1 MIPVALILL
10 AVSSQVNLLD
20 DVVQIPA
27 GHWYYFPLGL
37 RQKPAFVAA
46 DFEVKSGSDLV
57 RLALMRRED
66 MERLRDNRPSGVL
79 AATDSA
85 RSGQLRYQIG
95 VAGDYILLIDNRL
108 SPDRPTEAHLRVS
121 LDFSRAGGPA
131 VTRLSVP
138 RQITVIAISFAVFFA
153 IAGFSARRLLRGI
166 NH

>member
-10 AVSSQVNLLD
+10 AASSQVELVD
-20 DVVQIPA
+20 DVYQIPA
-27 GHWYYFPLGL
+27 GQWYYVPLGL

-46 DFEVKSGSDLV
+46 DFEVKSGARRV

-66 MERLRDNRPSGVL
+66 MERLREDRPSGVL
-79 AATDSA
+79 AATEPA
-85 RSGQLRYQIG
+85 GSGQLRHQIG

-108 SPDRPTEAHLRVS
+108 SADRPTEAHLRVS
-121 LDFSRAGGPA
+121 LDFSRTPGPA
-131 VTRLSVP
+131 ITRLSVP

-166 NH
+166 NR

>member
-10 AVSSQVNLLD
+10 AASTHVDLVD
-20 DVVQIPA
+20 DLYQIPA
-27 GHWYYFPLGL
+27 GQWRYVELGL

-46 DFEVKSGSDLV
+46 DFEVKSGSHEV

-66 MERLRDNRPSGVL
+66 MERLREDRPSGVL
-79 AATDSA
+79 AATDPA
-85 RSGQLRYQIG
+85 GSGQLRYQ
-95 VAGDYILLIDNRL
+95 VRVEGDYILLIDNRL
-108 SPDRPTEAHLRVS
+108 SANRPTEAHLRVS
-121 LDFSRAGGPA
+121 LDFGTIPGPA

-153 IAGFSARRLLRGI
+153 IAGFSARRLLRVI